1 MAKIN
6 EAILTRLYGSLS
18 TFYFMDSIEQ
28 NREENYIELPLA
40 ELL

>member
-6 EAILTRLYGSLS
+6 NAILIQLYSFLS
-18 TFYFMDSIEQ
+18 TFYFIDSIEQ
-28 NREENYIELPLA
+28 NREDDYIELPLA

>member
-6 EAILTRLYGSLS
+6 DAILLWLYGSLS
-18 TFYFMDSIEQ
+18 TFYSIDSIEQ
-28 NREENYIELPLA
+28 NREDDYIELPPA